1 MLRISSFI
9 GLAALAAAS
18 VQAAP
23 SPNRENWV
31 QLGAARSFELGDQ
44 AYGVG
49 WHQALRR
56 DCGAIGGGVPAFRI
70 R

>member
-23 SPNRENWV
+23 SPNGENWV
-31 QLGAARSFELGDQ
+31 QLGSEPSFELGDRL
-44 AYGVG
+44 ASSPPARLAGR
-49 WHQALRR
+49 LPTR
-56 DCGAIGGGVPAFRI
+56 AI
-70 R
+70 